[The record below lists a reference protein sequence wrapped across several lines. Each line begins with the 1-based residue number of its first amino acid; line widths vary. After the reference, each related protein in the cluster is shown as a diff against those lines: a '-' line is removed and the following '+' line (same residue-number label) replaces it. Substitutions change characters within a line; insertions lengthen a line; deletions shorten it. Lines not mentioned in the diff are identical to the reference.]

1 MADDKDEDRN
11 EGTSPPE
18 EDTNNNSS
26 PSLALRSVF
35 LGNLHLGYSTD
46 HVRSIFEKPE
56 LPPSSQDGDYDPI
69 PVSRVD
75 VKRSYC
81 FVFLKD
87 AESQDHKAQIERF
100 VSDIN
105 GM

>member
-1 MADDKDEDRN
+1 MADESRSNVKNDVI
-11 EGTSPPE
+11 G
-18 EDTNNNSS
+18 SS
-26 PSLALRSVF
+26 ALRSVF
-35 LGNLHLGYSTD
+35 LGNLHLGYTID
-46 HVRSIFEKPE
+46 EVREIFEKPHV
-56 LPPSSQDGDYDPI
+56 PPSAQEGFYDPI
-69 PVSRVD
+69 PVARVD

-87 AESQDHKAQIERF
+87 ATTQESKEKVEKF

>member
-1 MADDKDEDRN
+1 MADEDDRPARG
-11 EGTSPPE
+11 EKTS
-18 EDTNNNSS
+18 DVIGSA
-26 PSLALRSVF
+26 ALRSVF
-35 LGNLHLGYSTD
+35 LGNLQPNYTSED
-46 HVRSIFEKPE
+46 VINIFEKPVI
-56 LPPSSQDGDYDPI
+56 PSNAEEGFFDPI
-69 PVSRVD
+69 PVQRVD

-87 AESQDHKAQIERF
+87 ATTQEVKGKCEKF